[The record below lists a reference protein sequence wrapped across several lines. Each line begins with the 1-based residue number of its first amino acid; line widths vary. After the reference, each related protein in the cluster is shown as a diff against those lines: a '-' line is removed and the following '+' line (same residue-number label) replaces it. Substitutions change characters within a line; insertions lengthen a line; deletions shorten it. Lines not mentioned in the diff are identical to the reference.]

1 MKMLLKPTKIIVDI
15 AMLALLV
22 YLMTYRVTRAIAL
35 HALFGTILIVLFV
48 LHHALNFRFYR
59 TLFKGKFKVNRVI
72 LVALDILLTISM
84 VFIIASSL
92 GLSSAVIDL
101 GIPMTQTSWN
111 IHVASTSWCFVLTA
125 LHLGFHLHPFIKKV
139 TWKTK
144 GTVLEYA
151 IYVIFLAFAVFG
163 IYSFIK
169 SEIWQSMF
177 LIHVGHTFPT
187 LPTFILQHVGIL
199 ILGMLVM
206 HTILC
211 LTTWKDKNTRST
223 I

>member
-1 MKMLLKPTKIIVDI
+1 MSKFLKSTKIIVDI

-35 HALFGTILIVLFV
+35 HALFGTILVVLFV

-72 LVALDILLTISM
+72 LIALDILLTISM
-84 VFIIASSL
+84 VLIIASSL
-92 GLSSAVIDL
+92 GMSSAVIDL

-111 IHVASTSWCFVLTA
+111 IHVASTSWCFVLTS

-139 TWKTK
+139 ACKTK

-151 IYVIFLAFAVFG
+151 IYVILLACVAVG

-169 SEIWQSMF
+169 SEIWQNMF
-177 LIHVGHTFPT
+177 LIHVGHSFPS
-187 LPTFILQHVGIL
+187 LSAFILQH
-199 ILGMLVM
+199 LGTLLLGTLVM
-206 HTILC
+206 HAILC
-211 LTTWKDKNTRST
+211 LVTWKDENK
-223 I
+223 